1 MASDY
6 QETTAPTDLDI
17 ARIVLHNEAAGLTKL
32 ANALDGAFVRA
43 LDIMASAKGRVVIS
57 GVGKSGHIASKI
69 AATLASTGTPAQFVN
84 AGEASHGDLGMITKQ
99 DALIALS
106 NSGETPE
113 LSNLVAYTRI
123 NSIPLISITGRAG
136 SSLDKAG
143 DVSLVLPD
151 IKEACPLNLAP
162 TTSTT
167 LMLALGDALAV
178 SLLERQKFSPE
189 KFNAL
194 HPGGQLGRKFLKV
207 SDVMHYGDSIPLVN
221 ADTPMS
227 ETLIIMTNK
236 SFGCVGVLNTKGN
249 LAGVITDGDLR
260 RHIDKNLLDQLA
272 SDVMTDKPKTVK
284 PNQLAA
290 AALKLMNED
299 DQPITALFIVQD
311 GKPVGILHIHDLLRA
326 GIV

>member
-1 MASDY
+1 MASNY
-6 QETTAPTDLDI
+6 EKEITPTDLDN

-32 ANALDGAFVRA
+32 ANALDGAFVKA
-43 LDIMASAKGRVVIS
+43 LDIMAAAKGRVVIS

-84 AGEASHGDLGMITKQ
+84 AAEASHGDLGMITKQ
-99 DALIALS
+99 DCLTALS

-113 LSNLVAYTRI
+113 LSNLVAYTRV

-151 IKEACPLNLAP
+151 VKEACPLNLAP

-207 SDVMHYGDSIPLVN
+207 SDVMHSGDSIPLVN
-221 ADTPMS
+221 VNTPMS

-236 SFGCVGVLNTKGN
+236 SFGCVGVLDTKGN

-272 SDVMTDKPKTVK
+272 SEVMTKEPKTVK

-290 AALKLMNED
+290 AALRLMNED
-299 DQPITALFIVQD
+299 GHPVTALFIVKD
-311 GKPVGILHIHDLLRA
+311 RKPVGILHIHDLLRA

>member
-32 ANALDGAFVRA
+32 AHALDGSFLKA
-43 LDIMASAKGRVVIS
+43 LDIMESAKGRVVIS
-57 GVGKSGHIASKI
+57 GVGKSGHIANKI

-113 LSNLVAYTRI
+113 LSNLVAYTKI

-194 HPGGQLGRKFLKV
+194 HPGGQLGRRFLKV
-207 SDVMHYGDSIPLVN
+207 ADIMHSGDSIPLVN
-221 ADTPMS
+221 TDTPMS
-227 ETLIIMTNK
+227 ETLLIMTNK
-236 SFGCVGVLNTKGN
+236 SFGCVGVLNAEGS
-249 LAGVITDGDLR
+249 LVGVITDGDLR
-260 RHIDKNLLDQLA
+260 RHIDKNLLGQLA
-272 SDVMTDKPKTVK
+272 SDIMTDKPKTVK

-299 DQPITALFIVQD
+299 GHPITALFIVENR
-311 GKPVGILHIHDLLRA
+311 KPLGILHIHDLLRA

>member
-6 QETTAPTDLDI
+6 QETTAPNDLDI

-32 ANALDGAFVRA
+32 ANALDGAFVKA

-194 HPGGQLGRKFLKV
+194 HPGGQLRRKFLKV
-207 SDVMHYGDSIPLVN
+207 SDVTHCGDSIPLVN
-221 ADTPMS
+221 AATPMS
-227 ETLIIMTNK
+227 EKRIIMTNK

-284 PNQLAA
+284 ANQLAA
-290 AALKLMNED
+290 AALKIMNED
-299 DQPITALFIVQD
+299 DHPITALFIVKD

>member
-6 QETTAPTDLDI
+6 QQATAPTDLDI
-17 ARIVLHNEAAGLTKL
+17 ARVVLHNEAAGLTKL
-32 ANALDGAFVRA
+32 ANALDGAFLRA
-43 LDIMASAKGRVVIS
+43 LDIMGSVKGRVVIS

-143 DVSLVLPD
+143 DVSLILPD
-151 IKEACPLNLAP
+151 VKEACPLNLAP

-194 HPGGQLGRKFLKV
+194 HPGGQLGRRFLKV
-207 SDVMHYGDSIPLVN
+207 SDIMHSGDSIPLVN
-221 ADTPMS
+221 TDTPMS

-236 SFGCVGVLNTKGN
+236 SFGCVGVLDTKGN

-272 SDVMTDKPKTVK
+272 GGVMTKKPKTVK
-284 PNQLAA
+284 PNELAT

-299 DQPITALFIVQD
+299 GHSITALFIVED
-311 GKPVGILHIHDLLRA
+311 RKPLGILHIHDLLRA
-326 GIV
+326 GII

>member
-32 ANALDGAFVRA
+32 ANALDGAFVKA

-207 SDVMHYGDSIPLVN
+207 SDVMHCGDSIPLVN
-221 ADTPMS
+221 ANTPMS
-227 ETLIIMTNK
+227 ETLITMTNK

-299 DQPITALFIVQD
+299 DHPITALFIVKD
-311 GKPVGILHIHDLLRA
+311 GKPMGILHIHDLLRA

>member
-32 ANALDGAFVRA
+32 AHKLDGSFLKA
-43 LDIMASAKGRVVIS
+43 LNIMESAKGRVVIS
-57 GVGKSGHIASKI
+57 GVGKSGHIANKI

-113 LSNLVAYTRI
+113 LSNLVAYTKI

-194 HPGGQLGRKFLKV
+194 HPGGQLGRRFLKV
-207 SDVMHYGDSIPLVN
+207 ADIMHSGDSIPLVN
-221 ADTPMS
+221 TDTPMS
-227 ETLIIMTNK
+227 ETLLIMTNK
-236 SFGCVGVLNTKGN
+236 SFGCVGVLNTKGS
-249 LAGVITDGDLR
+249 LVGVITDGDLR
-260 RHIDKNLLDQLA
+260 RHIDKNLLGQLA
-272 SDVMTDKPKTVK
+272 SSIMTDKPKTVK

-299 DQPITALFIVQD
+299 GHPITALFIVENR
-311 GKPVGILHIHDLLRA
+311 KPLGILHIHDLLRA

>member
-1 MASDY
+1 MAPDN
-6 QETTAPTDLDI
+6 QETPAPTDLDVG
-17 ARIVLHNEAAGLTKL
+17 RIVLHNEAAGLTKL
-32 ANALDGAFVRA
+32 ANELDETFVKA
-43 LDIMASAKGRVVIS
+43 LDIMASARGRVVVS

-113 LSNLVAYTRI
+113 LSNLVAYTRM

-143 DVSLVLPD
+143 DVSLILPD

-194 HPGGQLGRKFLKV
+194 HPGGQLGRRFLKV

-221 ADTPMS
+221 AETPMS

-236 SFGCVGVLNTKGN
+236 SFGCVGVLNDKGN

-260 RHIDKNLLDQLA
+260 RHIDKRLLDQLA
-272 SDVMTDKPKTVK
+272 GDVMTEKPKTIK
-284 PNQLAA
+284 PNELAA

-299 DQPITALFIVQD
+299 GRPVTALFIVED